1 MTSSGTTTTTPVP
14 PPAGR
19 PASAAPRATGGGPDG
34 PPDGGT
40 VGSRLGR
47 AIGRWAV
54 PVLGGLAFIYLL
66 VPIAYIFVFSFNQPA
81 RTNLTWRGFT
91 WENWQNPCGA
101 PAVCASVQT
110 SLQVGLVATA
120 IALVLG
126 TLLAYGLGRY
136 AFRFRDAAGFLI
148 FLPLATPEVVLGA
161 SLLSLFLNVG
171 MHLGFWTVV
180 LAHVMFCMSFVVVT
194 IRSRVS
200 TLDPRLEEAGR
211 DLYGSP
217 AQVFLRVT
225 LPQLVP
231 GILAAGLLSFAM
243 SFDDF
248 IITNFT
254 SGTLETFP
262 KFVYVAAARGI
273 PAEANVIGSAMF
285 LIALMAVIV
294 IQLVSWQRRRMTAGP
309 R

>member
-1 MTSSGTTTTTPVP
+1 MTVETTQTNAIPKVRVPV
-14 PPAGR
+14 
-19 PASAAPRATGGGPDG
+19 T
-34 PPDGGT
+34 PDGGT
-40 VGSRLGR
+40 DVTRDSGVSRVGRFL
-47 AIGRWAV
+47 GRWAI
-54 PVLGGLAFIYLL
+54 PALGVLAFVYLL
-66 VPIAYIFVFSFNQPA
+66 VPIAYIFVFSFNIPA

-91 WENWQNPCGA
+91 LENWQDPCGA
-101 PAVCASVQT
+101 PGVCEAVGMSI
-110 SLQVGLVATA
+110 QVGLVATA
-120 IALVLG
+120 ISLVVG
-126 TLLAYGLGRY
+126 TLLAYGLARY
-136 AFRFRDAAGFLI
+136 RFRFRDASGFLI
-148 FLPLATPEVVLGA
+148 FLPLSTPDVVLAA
-161 SLLSLFLNVG
+161 SLLSLFLNLGVP
-171 MHLGFWTVV
+171 LGFWTVV
-180 LAHVMFCMSFVVVT
+180 ISHAAFCISFVVVT
-194 IRSRVS
+194 IRSRVA

-248 IITNFT
+248 IITNFN

-285 LIALMAVIV
+285 LIAL
-294 IQLVSWQRRRMTAGP
+294 LVVVLMQVFSWRKRRRAAAA
-309 R
+309 

>member
-1 MTSSGTTTTTPVP
+1 MTSSGTTTTTPASG
-14 PPAGR
+14 PAGR
-19 PASAAPRATGGGPDG
+19 PTQSAPTDNGPTLGRPAPAGQA
-34 PPDGGT
+34 
-40 VGSRLGR
+40 GSRLGR
-47 AIGRWAV
+47 AIGRWII
-54 PVLGGLAFIYLL
+54 PVLGGLAFVYLL
-66 VPIAYIFVFSFNQPA
+66 VPIAYIFVFSFNEPA

-91 WENWQNPCGA
+91 WDNWQNPCGA
-101 PAVCASVQT
+101 PAVCQSVQT
-110 SLQVGLVATA
+110 SLQIGLVATV

-171 MHLGFWTVV
+171 MQLGFWTVV

-194 IRSRVS
+194 IRSRVA

-217 AQVFLRVT
+217 AQVFFRVT

-248 IITNFT
+248 IITNFN

-285 LIALMAVIV
+285 IIALVAVV
-294 IQLVSWQRRRMTAGP
+294 LIQLASWQRRRMMAGA

>member
-1 MTSSGTTTTTPVP
+1 MTTTPL
-14 PPAGR
+14 
-19 PASAAPRATGGGPDG
+19 STRARRGGPG
-34 PPDGGT
+34 IGEW
-40 VGSRLGR
+40 LGK
-47 AIGRWAV
+47 WTV
-54 PVLGGLAFIYLL
+54 PVFGLLAFLYLL

-91 WENWQNPCGA
+91 WENWMRPCGA
-101 PAVCASVQT
+101 PGVCEAVGT
-110 SLQVGLVATA
+110 SLQVGLVATVF
-120 IALVLG
+120 ALILG
-126 TLLAYGLGRY
+126 TLLAYGLDRY
-136 AFRFRDAAGFLI
+136 AFKFRDAAGFLI

-161 SLLSLFLNVG
+161 SLLALFLNVG
-171 MHLGFWTVV
+171 IELGFWTVV
-180 LAHVMFCMSFVVVT
+180 LAHTLFCLSFVVVT
-194 IRSRVS
+194 VRARVA
-200 TLDPRLEEAGR
+200 TLDPKLEEAGR

-217 AQVFLRVT
+217 FQVFLRVT
-225 LPQLVP
+225 LPQLIP

-248 IITNFT
+248 IITNFN

-285 LIALMAVIV
+285 FIAV
-294 IQLVSWQRRRMTAGP
+294 LVVVVGQVLSWQRRRRLRA